1 MTSAQRKQP
10 VTETPL
16 PPAGDLF
23 GPKIVDTTN
32 PCGSWLASEGA
43 AQSTLMLTDPPP
55 SLASQRPQVVFAV
68 RGAHRSYRVL
78 WCFS

>member
-32 PCGSWLASEGA
+32 PCGSWLASDGVG
-43 AQSTLMLTDPPP
+43 TVDID
-55 SLASQRPQVVFAV
+55 VD
-68 RGAHRSYRVL
+68 
-78 WCFS
+78 